1 VSDARTS
8 VVVGAQ
14 QSPIDIDLA
23 EAVFV
28 PGLTRM
34 LEVDY
39 ANKTAVGTFEGDNFV
54 IQNGAELRLR
64 FRGMTYELLKLH
76 FHARCEHLVGGSPL
90 AECELHLVHR
100 VWNPDGSGTDK
111 LVLALFFDRRPGGR
125 ANESFRRWAGGSSA
139 ERVSVPLKD
148 FAPAD
153 SSRWITYQGS
163 LTGYPFTED
172 VTWVVNMAHETV
184 NAADVDA
191 LLRHHAGH
199 AARPVQ
205 PLNRRIVLR
214 NFA

>member
-1 VSDARTS
+1 M
-8 VVVGAQ
+8 GAQ

-23 EAVFV
+23 AAVFA
-28 PGLTRM
+28 PGLNRA

-39 ANKTAVGTFEGDNFV
+39 ANKSAVGTFEGDNFV
-54 IQNGAELRLR
+54 IQNSAELRLR
-64 FRGMTYELLKLH
+64 FWGTTYELLKLH
-76 FHARCEHLVGGSPL
+76 FHAHCEHLVGGSPL

-100 VWNPDGSGTDK
+100 VADPHGRGTDK
-111 LVLALFFDRRPGGR
+111 LVLALFFDRRPGAR
-125 ANESFRRWAGGSSA
+125 AHESFRRWATGSGP

-153 SSRWITYQGS
+153 TSRWVTYQGS

-172 VTWVVNMAHETV
+172 VTWVVNLAHETV

-191 LLRHHAGH
+191 LVRHHAGH

-205 PLNRRIVLR
+205 PLNRRFVLR
-214 NFA
+214 NFG